1 MTTATR
7 KTLPPEL
14 PAGHRVGKREPVQT
28 HCHEVGDLGALNH
41 DGPSVGPAGHYV
53 VEARM
58 PPLGSSM
65 QYRVKSQAEG
75 FRRVVLEHRMI
86 VLGAASP

>member
-1 MTTATR
+1 MTAATR

-14 PAGHRVGKREPVQT
+14 SAGHRVGKREPVQT
-28 HCHEVGDLGALNH
+28 HGHEVGDLVALNR
-41 DGPSVGPAGHYV
+41 DGPPAGHYV

-58 PPLGSSM
+58 SPLGSSM
-65 QYRVKSQAEG
+65 QYRVESQAEG